1 MIEKRAGEL
10 SRDLDAMRGT
20 NPASTSSSS
29 RPGSSSNNSSGDRN
43 SHHHHYRTQTHP
55 AAGATI
61 SPTFKAGSGDAPSA
75 NTAGASAVAS
85 SSPSSAATITAS
97 PSSGGRGTMSVAFF
111 EKKRRKAWY
120 MRAAGDEEVCWE
132 RWTIKVTVAEPR
144 TDGERAKVRKAMEHT
159 LLTAVMKIVTCVNTH
174 RDHIPPITTTSDAN
188 PFPYQITVNQKD
200 AGWATRMGIY

>member
-43 SHHHHYRTQTHP
+43 SHHHHYRTQTYP

-61 SPTFKAGSGDAPSA
+61 PPTSKAAAGSDAAGA
-75 NTAGASAVAS
+75 NTGAAAS
-85 SSPSSAATITAS
+85 SSPSSAATTTTS